1 MRVRFSERLSSK
13 IERCMPCLLSPDN
26 ALGRRLQL
34 QLLVLVII
42 HGFCSVTLR
51 SLLGIALLKVA
62 VVAVRTMKSL
72 SVQSSLYR
80 FEHARSLI
88 DALNGVLA
96 PRVSLGDIYG
106 HR

>member
-13 IERCMPCLLSPDN
+13 IERCMPCLLSPAN

-34 QLLVLVII
+34 QPLLLVII

-51 SLLGIALLKVA
+51 SLLGFTLLKVA
-62 VVAVRTMKSL
+62 MIAVRTMRLL

-80 FEHARSLI
+80 LEHARSLI

-106 HR
+106 Y